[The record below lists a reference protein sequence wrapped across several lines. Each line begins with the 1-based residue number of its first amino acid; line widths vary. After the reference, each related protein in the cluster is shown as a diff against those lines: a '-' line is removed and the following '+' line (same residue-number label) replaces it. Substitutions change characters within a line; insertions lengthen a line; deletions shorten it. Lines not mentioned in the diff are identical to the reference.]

1 MKEKQLHNALKMQH
15 LIQVVIKAIKL
26 LFIII
31 LIFFSFNSKTS
42 FGQNPFTNS
51 IPVQELVDRVE
62 KVGANLAKNDD
73 LWFIAEDKLNKT
85 FKADRIDNLKWK
97 DEFISM
103 KYIKH
108 TPLND
113 AANWFYFISVKSKN
127 TSTPYYIYH
136 DPQNTTWGTY
146 TMLARNALPK
156 EFDEYIKKVNL
167 LFEMKQLGAS
177 NREEYLEKKLGEII
191 KDVKGSPYSNQ
202 FADAQILWEI
212 KKIYRSY
219 KESYPEFANQPWFTS
234 ALDSANTIATEL
246 HKKWLY
252 SYVEEEYNK
261 DIVKSNDLIM
271 SWIKNKSEL
280 LPKRVNI
287 AKTIFSNVLDP
298 DELDN
303 RKKYELEQ
311 ARKLA
316 DEKKYKEIDAINK
329 SLIKEIAKL
338 IEIDSSY
345 IRRVVE
351 SIFPIGKDYSGNE
364 NYLWAQKNLPFF
376 EYRDGDYHI
385 LIPNEDPWTIIFLGY
400 TNSIP
405 QEEPLEECKFYNG
418 KILAYNPKNEYNKV
432 LEKAISY
439 KDSVDFN
446 ERLITDYLK
455 DKFCFDF
462 NSGKYLNVCYD
473 KKNINIYEGMKILVK
488 DALNNIENKG
498 EKNFNKI
505 RKLYPDETIRLNNDA
520 KNDFYI
526 QIQFG
531 NARILDEMAKI
542 KIMNN
547 LYSYLQKIELLLKSS
562 EVKKINRAFK
572 EIKDPNEIREIID
585 SFN

>member
-1 MKEKQLHNALKMQH
+1 MKKLYLLVA
-15 LIQVVIKAIKL
+15 AIL
-26 LFIII
+26 LSVNIY
-31 LIFFSFNSKTS
+31 S
-42 FGQNPFTNS
+42 QNPFTNS

-62 KVGANLAKNDD
+62 KVGTNLAKNDD

-85 FKADRIDNLKWK
+85 FKADRIDNLKWE

-202 FADAQILWEI
+202 FADAEILWEI

-219 KESYPEFANQPWFTS
+219 KESYPEFANQSWFIS
-234 ALDSANTIATEL
+234 DLDSANTIATEL

-280 LPKRVNI
+280 LPERVNI
-287 AKTIFSNVLDP
+287 AKTIFSNILDP
-298 DELDN
+298 DELEY
-303 RKKYELEQ
+303 RKKKQAEQ
-311 ARKLA
+311 AQFRKI
-316 DEKKYKEIDAINK
+316 DDINRIYIGEI
-329 SLIKEIAKL
+329 SKL

-345 IRRVVE
+345 ICRVVE
-351 SIFPIGKDYSGNE
+351 SIFPAGSDYSSNE

-376 EYRDGDYHI
+376 EYRDGEYHI
-385 LIPNEDPWTIIFLGY
+385 LIPNEDPYSVLLHGY
-400 TNSIP
+400 IKSIP
-405 QEEPLEECKFYNG
+405 QDERLAASKYYND
-418 KILAYNPKNEYNKV
+418 KILVYHPKNEYEKV
-432 LEKAISY
+432 IEKVTNY
-439 KDSVDFN
+439 KDSVEFI
-446 ERLITDYLK
+446 ESACSDYLK

-462 NSGKYLNVCYD
+462 KSGEYLNVCYD
-473 KKNINIYEGMKILVK
+473 KKNINIYEGMKILVI

-498 EKNFNKI
+498 EKNFDEI

-520 KNDFYI
+520 KDDFYI

-531 NARILDEMAKI
+531 NARIFDEMAKI

-572 EIKDPNEIREIID
+572 EIKYPNEIRKIID
-585 SFN
+585 SYN